1 LVLKKNYTPAW
12 NWEQINRMIVT
23 EVISEYYVN
32 WYYDYCKPCLETV
45 KPVPGHFFSVT
56 EMLLDYIHD
65 LVDDMYY
72 ALYTS
77 YELDQTSNTTYEFIT
92 EVLSKYRSMELNV
105 RMAQRFKN
113 IQQVSNN
120 YRNNSV

>member
-1 LVLKKNYTPAW
+1 
-12 NWEQINRMIVT
+12 M
-23 EVISEYYVN
+23 
-32 WYYDYCKPCLETV
+32 
-45 KPVPGHFFSVT
+45 KPVPGLFSVT

-72 ALYTS
+72 VLYS
-77 YELDQTSNTTYEFIT
+77 AYELDQTSNTTYEFIT
-92 EVLSKYRSMELNV
+92 HVLSKYRSMELNV